1 LLLLGIMLLTFIF
14 TVLLVNQIWPSG
26 KRIPQAI
33 EEGEIPQAKPRGP
46 LTRLMTAL
54 IKIVGRS
61 VEKLKF
67 PFLIEM
73 ERNIKTKLGLAGNPG
88 NFSPSDFIAIQI
100 LAGIGLLFLV
110 MILFET
116 TNLIYLLLALL
127 VGFYFPNY
135 WLKEKIN
142 IRHKIVFR
150 SLPDALDLLTLCV
163 EAGLDFGSA
172 VNKLV
177 ERGEK
182 GPLEDEFF
190 NMQQEIRMGKSRVDA
205 LRDMAQRIDHA
216 ALTQVVN
223 SLIQAIQLGGSLAS
237 ILRTQSDQM
246 RTQRFLLAEKLAAEA
261 PIKLLF
267 PLLFFIFPTIFI
279 ILFGPIA
286 LMFLKGGF

>member
-1 LLLLGIMLLTFIF
+1 MLLLGIMLLTFIF

>member
-1 LLLLGIMLLTFIF
+1 MLLLGIMLLAFIL
-14 TVLLVNQIWPSG
+14 TVLIVNQIWPSG
-26 KRIPQAI
+26 KRIPQPV
-33 EEGEIPQAKPRGP
+33 EEGEIPEAKPRGP

-67 PFLIEM
+67 PFLIAM
-73 ERNIKTKLGLAGNPG
+73 KKNIKTKLGMAGNPG
-88 NFSPSDFIAIQI
+88 NLSPSDFIAIQV
-100 LAGIGLLFLV
+100 LAAIGLLFLV

-116 TNLIYLLLALL
+116 TDVIYLLLALL
-127 VGFYFPNY
+127 LGFYFPNY

-142 IRHKIVFR
+142 IRRKIVFR
-150 SLPDALDLLTLCV
+150 SLPDVLDLLTLCV

-177 ERGEK
+177 ERGEE
-182 GPLEDEFF
+182 GPLKDEFF
-190 NMQQEIRMGKSRVDA
+190 NLEQEIRMGKSRIDA
-205 LRDMAQRIDHA
+205 LRDMAQRIDHP
-216 ALTQVVN
+216 ALTSVVN

-279 ILFGPIA
+279 VLFGPIV

>member
-1 LLLLGIMLLTFIF
+1 MLLLAIMVLTFIF

-26 KRIPQAI
+26 KRIPQPVK
-33 EEGEIPQAKPRGP
+33 EGKIPEAKPRGP
-46 LTRLMTAL
+46 LTRLMMAL
-54 IKIVGRS
+54 VKTVGKS

-73 ERNIKTKLGLAGNPG
+73 KKKIKRKLGVAGNPG
-88 NFSPSDFIAIQI
+88 NLSPSDFVAIQI

-116 TNLIYLLLALL
+116 TDFIYLLLALL
-127 VGFYFPNY
+127 LGFYFPNY
-135 WLKEKIN
+135 WLKNKIDV
-142 IRHKIVFR
+142 RHKTIFR

-177 ERGEK
+177 ERGKK
-182 GPLEDEFF
+182 GPLRDEFF
-190 NMQQEIRMGKSRVDA
+190 NMQQEIRMGKSRIDA
-205 LRDMAQRIDHA
+205 LRDMAQRIDHT
-216 ALTQVVN
+216 ALTSVVN
-223 SLIQAIQLGGSLAS
+223 SLIQSIQLGGSLAPM
-237 ILRTQSDQM
+237 LRAQSDQM

-261 PIKLLF
+261 PTKLLF

-279 ILFGPIA
+279 VLFGPIA

>member
-1 LLLLGIMLLTFIF
+1 MLLLGIMLLTFIF

-190 NMQQEIRMGKSRVDA
+190 NMEQEIRMGKSRVDA
-205 LRDMAQRIDHA
+205 LRDMAQRIDHP
-216 ALTQVVN
+216 ALTSVVN

-246 RTQRFLLAEKLAAEA
+246 RTQRFLFAEKLAAEA